1 MQVIVLYKSQPVL
14 FRNIYVCIY
23 KCMMLHT
30 VTVNERKRPLKESR
44 EGHMGGLEGRKLNHN
59 LKIFLKKCM
68 HGGGGSE

>member
-1 MQVIVLYKSQPVL
+1 
-14 FRNIYVCIY
+14 
-23 KCMMLHT
+23 MMLHT

>member
-1 MQVIVLYKSQPVL
+1 M
-14 FRNIYVCIY
+14 CIY

-30 VTVNERKRPLKESR
+30 VTVNERKESR